1 MQFSVDA
8 VMADEVDHQD
18 AVVADQVDLAV
29 LMSEED
35 HPDILEVMEHHH
47 KLQNHK
53 DGIWLEVIAINLL
66 STAIYIPGIN
76 NSDWSIIPTTRA
88 EYLSDTVM

>member
-29 LMSEED
+29 LMSEEAR
-35 HPDILEVMEHHH
+35 PDILEVMEHHH

-53 DGIWLEVIAINLL
+53 DGIWLEVVYKYESYVKEITLFKGFKTFA
-66 STAIYIPGIN
+66 S
-76 NSDWSIIPTTRA
+76 
-88 EYLSDTVM
+88 M